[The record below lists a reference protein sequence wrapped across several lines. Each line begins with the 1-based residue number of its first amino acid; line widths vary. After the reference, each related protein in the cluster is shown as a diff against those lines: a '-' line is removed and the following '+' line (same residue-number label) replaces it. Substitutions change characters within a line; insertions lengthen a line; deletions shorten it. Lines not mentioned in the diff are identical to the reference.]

1 MTSIR
6 DNWPTDAD
14 DLVNGIPETV
24 KAAKSMGHVP
34 AAGNDPDAQLR
45 ASKALTSL
53 GIEVPDGVQVGP
65 VTPADRRAAVERQNE
80 YAENAVGS
88 LLAAEGWNPV
98 KAAAAVER
106 GEDPADA
113 AREDARRSAGQT
125 RANSGTGRQANP
137 TGRRARPAE
146 TTAEPTPDQPADKGT
161 AKPADKPAD
170 KG

>member
-1 MTSIR
+1 MSPTTRDNIR

-45 ASKALTSL
+45 ASKGLTSM
-53 GIEVPDGVQVGP
+53 GIEVPDGVQTGP

-80 YAENAVGS
+80 YAAEAAQN
-88 LLAAEGWNPV
+88 LLNAEGWNAV

-113 AREDARRSAGQT
+113 AREDAELSGDKGRAATARKTAATEPRTTNTPAGRT
-125 RANSGTGRQANP
+125 SRP
-137 TGRRARPAE
+137 TE
-146 TTAEPTPDQPADKGT
+146 TT
-161 AKPADKPAD
+161 DKPAD
-170 KG
+170 KSA